1 MYQLQTRYLQSQVN
15 VPVCVTRKELG
26 GGGGVL
32 ILQEGQ
38 GVGSVVEVGMG
49 ESGV

>member
-26 GGGGVL
+26 GGVL